1 MRLCTLLLIILSLQ
15 SLPGAKAMF
24 YDPGDRGFSAA
35 IQPREKLR
43 PVETRGP
50 CLHCGIH
57 YWLETEK
64 GEPVTETTASGMG
77 GKFTLHIRSVPGA
90 FEFTRDQS
98 PAHIVIVWALSQ
110 TEVPERRRY
119 RLPDRTA

>member
-64 GEPVTETTASGMG
+64 GEPVNGRGDTPNTHDMLTGSQPDGTAFSGN
-77 GKFTLHIRSVPGA
+77 
-90 FEFTRDQS
+90 E
-98 PAHIVIVWALSQ
+98 
-110 TEVPERRRY
+110 
-119 RLPDRTA
+119 DRTCGNYTKGGAEGGRHGGPSRPFGAQR